1 MTELLPLS
9 IGIGLAVGVLF
20 TEMLGIASGGLIV
33 PGYIALYLHKPW
45 NIAATLVIAYV
56 AFAAVRTLSSFMI
69 LYGRGWTDTLNEPA
83 MGNPFFY
90 RDSFML

>member
-20 TEMLGIASGGLIV
+20 TEMLSIASGGLIV

-56 AFAAVRTLSSFMI
+56 AFAGFALVYRPI
-69 LYGRGWTDTLNEPA
+69 LTEPK
-83 MGNPFFY
+83 G
-90 RDSFML
+90 